1 MFSLFHKLKVNKT
14 INQYIQES
22 EQIKEESQTQLN
34 NIMNE
39 LDRKYQED
47 IQKYEQEYQ
56 EELKKLD
63 LPEPEPINIVESTQ
77 EELDD
82 EFDRQNKIYESFRTN
97 CGDVIL
103 TDIVR
108 EPDLTGIFTVWTE
121 DSISKRYK
129 KKIKKNVNGYYVI
142 LDGEKVYFKKHH
154 PQFESTFN

>member
-1 MFSLFHKLKVNKT
+1 MFSLFHKPKVNKT
-14 INQYIQES
+14 MNQYIQES
-22 EQIKEESQTQLN
+22 EQRKEESQVRLN

-63 LPEPEPINIVESTQ
+63 LPEPEPINIVEPTQ

>member
-1 MFSLFHKLKVNKT
+1 MFNIFHKLKVNKT
-14 INQYIQES
+14 TNQYIQES
-22 EQIKEESQTQLN
+22 KQRKEESQVRLN

-63 LPEPEPINIVESTQ
+63 LPEPEPINIVEPTQ
-77 EELDD
+77 EELDY
-82 EFDRQNKIYESFRTN
+82 EFDKQNKIFESFRTN
-97 CGDVIL
+97 CGDIIL

-129 KKIKKNVNGYYVI
+129 KKIKKDINGYYVT

-154 PQFESTFN
+154 PQFDAKF